1 MSSDEELQG
10 PNRHDLKA
18 FLRMA
23 ANRTPLSDESE
34 EEREAAA
41 AAAAAAYFASSNFQ
55 NSPSPEE
62 LPPPTFAFV

>member
-1 MSSDEELQG
+1 MSDDEPASLLRLTAKRG
-10 PNRHDLKA
+10 PL
-18 FLRMA
+18 
-23 ANRTPLSDESE
+23 TDESE
-34 EEREAAA
+34 REREAA